1 MDDSPPGFGPIRM
14 VSFYLDY
21 LFKGPVSKCS
31 PLMSYWGDTVQLTAE
46 GQTTL
51 SIRVSADGDLAAVLC
66 SRQQGMGSSFPISSP
81 VPVILHKKKKL

>member
-1 MDDSPPGFGPIRM
+1 
-14 VSFYLDY
+14 
-21 LFKGPVSKCS
+21 
-31 PLMSYWGDTVQLTAE
+31 MSYWGDTVQLTAE

-81 VPVILHKKKKL
+81 VPVILHKKKNCNQPSGYLIMALICISLMTNNVEHLFKSFAHF

>member
-1 MDDSPPGFGPIRM
+1 
-14 VSFYLDY
+14 
-21 LFKGPVSKCS
+21 
-31 PLMSYWGDTVQLTAE
+31 MSYWGDTVQLTAE
-46 GQTTL
+46 GETTL